1 MFTNAAGKP
10 QYGHFFDSFLELLE
24 KVISGVIV
32 KGCFWTCQNC
42 LFKLLGLLQC
52 YTKRLLSCVAPQR
65 ADVKIFENWIKHSW
79 WSLMFVNLLP
89 TAV

>member
-32 KGCFWTCQNC
+32 KDCF
-42 LFKLLGLLQC
+42 
-52 YTKRLLSCVAPQR
+52 
-65 ADVKIFENWIKHSW
+65 
-79 WSLMFVNLLP
+79 
-89 TAV
+89 